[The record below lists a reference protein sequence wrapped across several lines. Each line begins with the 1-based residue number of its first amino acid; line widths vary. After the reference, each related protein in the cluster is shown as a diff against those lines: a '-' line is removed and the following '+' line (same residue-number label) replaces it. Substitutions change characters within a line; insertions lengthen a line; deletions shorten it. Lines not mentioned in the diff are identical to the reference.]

1 MDTTTTII
9 SSSYEILRVHS
20 IKRWR
25 QSTIASIYSLNS
37 LFKMFYDVSF
47 VSSSIS
53 LFLAIIIYHYHR
65 FNYNTKSMI
74 APD

>member
-1 MDTTTTII
+1 MMDTTTTII

-25 QSTIASIYSLNS
+25 QSTTASIYSL
-37 LFKMFYDVSF
+37 FKMDVSF

-65 FNYNTKSMI
+65 FNYNTKSMN